1 MASLNKCMIIGNAG
15 KDAELRYMASGTPQA
30 QFSVAVNNRTKKNDE
45 WVDETEWFSVVL
57 WGATAERVSQFIVKG
72 APVFV
77 EGRIQTRSW
86 EDDQGQKH
94 FKTELIG
101 NNVQLLSA
109 APKAEVG
116 GKMYARGGDID
127 PDDLPFR

>member
-101 NNVQLLSA
+101 NNVQLLSP

-116 GKMYARGGDID
+116 GRMYARGGDID

>member
-1 MASLNKCMIIGNAG
+1 MGSLNKCLIIGNAG
-15 KDAELRYMASGTPQA
+15 KDAELRYLASGTPQA

-57 WGATAERVSQFIVKG
+57 WGAMAERLSQFIVKG